1 MNPFWSEVAASDAP
15 VFVINDMATDES
27 TGTAAAVVNA
37 TVVTVPA
44 VDPAYAT
51 TCTCAC
57 VYVRRGGRRGR
68 AGIWA
73 CVAERVA

>member
-15 VFVINDMATDES
+15 VFVIDDTATDES

-37 TVVTVPA
+37 TVVTVPV

-51 TCTCAC
+51 TCTCM
-57 VYVRRGGRRGR
+57 
-68 AGIWA
+68 
-73 CVAERVA
+73 RV